1 MTTTQYMDE
10 LDPSSK
16 ILTKN
21 ATVKLYS
28 DAIIKNNTDFPISKG
43 SMSLIIDTDVKK
55 MILGSARRQDRG

>member
-1 MTTTQYMDE
+1 MTTSQCMDE

-16 ILTKN
+16 ILAKN

-28 DAIIKNNTDFPISKG
+28 DAIIKNNTDFPTSKG

-55 MILGSARRQDRG
+55 